1 MAAMTR
7 SAAFT
12 PSLRPACI
20 LTLWKCLVRSLGS
33 AAPATCVQPFR
44 SELESQK
51 NEEEEEEEELTRNDL
66 LIATEEPSNLLKDK
80 PLESRFSHLAI
91 LILFSSTSSP
101 LFLRKKIPH
110 ESRRTPEAAQ
120 VHILAGRIV
129 DLDMR
134 GNVEEQEQEERA
146 AEEELAVQTDG
157 LIATTMVTSL
167 TSPPPLPP
175 PPTTPPPPSPS
186 TPQGTALASAHTQTR
201 DRPFVRADG

>member
-51 NEEEEEEEELTRNDL
+51 NEEEEEEEKEEEPPNVTRHDL
-66 LIATEEPSNLLKDK
+66 LIATEEPSNLLKAT

-101 LFLRKKIPH
+101 LFLRKKTPH
-110 ESRRTPEAAQ
+110 ESRRTPDAAAQ

-129 DLDMR
+129 DLDM
-134 GNVEEQEQEERA
+134 
-146 AEEELAVQTDG
+146 
-157 LIATTMVTSL
+157 
-167 TSPPPLPP
+167 
-175 PPTTPPPPSPS
+175 
-186 TPQGTALASAHTQTR
+186 
-201 DRPFVRADG
+201 

>member
-1 MAAMTR
+1 MAAITR

-51 NEEEEEEEELTRNDL
+51 NEEEEEPPNVARNDL
-66 LIATEEPSNLLKDK
+66 LIATEEPSNLLLKDT

-110 ESRRTPEAAQ
+110 ESRRTPDAAAQ

-129 DLDMR
+129 DFDM
-134 GNVEEQEQEERA
+134 
-146 AEEELAVQTDG
+146 
-157 LIATTMVTSL
+157 
-167 TSPPPLPP
+167 
-175 PPTTPPPPSPS
+175 
-186 TPQGTALASAHTQTR
+186 
-201 DRPFVRADG
+201 